1 MKKYRLGIIRAD
13 THGYYYGIMLDKCD
27 PMVLSRNNYVV
38 HHYATDIYDPKLLTV
53 PQVPG
58 FEITKVYDYKIEEAK
73 KFSETFL
80 GKPTVCQTVEE
91 MTEDVDAVFICN
103 CDLGGEDH
111 LKLATPFLK
120 KGIPTLV
127 DKPFA
132 LTLADAQEIVRLAR
146 ENHTPMF
153 SASILTYVPAALRF
167 KQRFEEIHGAYWPVP
182 KSGSKLPIGLGV
194 IKGVGG
200 AFSQELGG
208 KAVSGGLED
217 RIAYLIHG
225 IALGLNLFGRGV
237 EWVEAMGQLPLEYLH
252 LHLKSGVEIMI
263 LNTSVEIFP
272 EECSFY
278 ASAFSKYGAI
288 HSGPIGDPQFL
299 GGGEKI
305 MQMFKQM
312 LDSGK
317 PVRDYDEIV
326 EHNAVIEAGKLAQEK
341 GSRVYLKDI
350 WKR

>member
-1 MKKYRLGIIRAD
+1 
-13 THGYYYGIMLDKCD
+13 
-27 PMVLSRNNYVV
+27 
-38 HHYATDIYDPKLLTV
+38 
-53 PQVPG
+53 
-58 FEITKVYDYKIEEAK
+58 
-73 KFSETFL
+73 
-80 GKPTVCQTVEE
+80 
-91 MTEDVDAVFICN
+91 
-103 CDLGGEDH
+103 
-111 LKLATPFLK
+111 
-120 KGIPTLV
+120 
-127 DKPFA
+127 
-132 LTLADAQEIVRLAR
+132 
-146 ENHTPMF
+146 
-153 SASILTYVPAALRF
+153 
-167 KQRFEEIHGAYWPVP
+167 
-182 KSGSKLPIGLGV
+182 
-194 IKGVGG
+194 
-200 AFSQELGG
+200 
-208 KAVSGGLED
+208 
-217 RIAYLIHG
+217 
-225 IALGLNLFGRGV
+225 
-237 EWVEAMGQLPLEYLH
+237 
-252 LHLKSGVEIMI
+252 MI